1 MLGNHIESPLVT
13 IVTVTYNS
21 SAYVR
26 DAIESVLA
34 QQYANFE
41 YIIGDDCSTDNTW
54 EIIQSYK
61 DSRIR
66 AYRNETNLREYPN
79 RNKAIALATGKYLI
93 FIDGDDVIYPHGL
106 EFMVRMI
113 ESFPDA
119 AMAIMRKYHPK
130 LIYPVEVTPHDLFVA
145 EYFDKS
151 LLDIAFTNTFF
162 KTEVLREVGS
172 LPIDYISGDTYVRL
186 KIAKTKS
193 CVLIG
198 DSLTWWRMTP
208 GQATLKAMSSILG
221 DMQHYQCRVRMLDED
236 SPFTDEEKSSALKNL
251 RYKVVHKAMRML
263 LKGHLKR
270 SYQLLKTTGLLWKLP
285 ACLLYT
291 YTTIDPFA
299 SYSAVNPKK
308 ISFEQNPYSSKKKTL
323 NG

>member
-1 MLGNHIESPLVT
+1 MESPLVT
-13 IVTVTYNS
+13 IITVTYNS

-34 QQYANFE
+34 QQYTNFE
-41 YIIGDDCSTDNTW
+41 YIIGDDSSTDNTW
-54 EIIQSYK
+54 EIIQSYS

-66 AYRNETNLREYPN
+66 AYRNDSNLREYPN
-79 RNKAIALATGKYLI
+79 RNKAIAMATGKYLI

-113 ESFPDA
+113 ESFPDS

-162 KTEVLREVGS
+162 NTAILKQEGG
-172 LPIDYISGDTYVRL
+172 LPTDYISGDTYIRL
-186 KIAKTKS
+186 KIARSRS
-193 CVLIG
+193 CVLIS

-208 GQATLKAMSSILG
+208 GQATLKATTSVQG
-221 DMQHYQCRVRMLDED
+221 DIQHYQCRTELLSTQ
-236 SPFTDEEKSSALKNL
+236 SPFTNEEKLLALKNL
-251 RYKVVHKAMRML
+251 KYKVAHKAMRML
-263 LKGHLKR
+263 LKGSLKR
-270 SYQLLKTTGLLWKLP
+270 SYQLLRATDLLWKLP

-308 ISFEQNPYSSKKKTL
+308 IDFDQNHIQQRR
-323 NG
+323 